1 MGISLVEIGGF
12 TEPVVDVGDG
22 VAVDFEDGV
31 VDVEDG
37 VVDVEDCVVDVEDG
51 VVDVEDGVVF
61 GGSKVDAV

>member
-12 TEPVVDVGDG
+12 TEP
-22 VAVDFEDGV
+22 V